1 MNDFSTKYSKFFQV
15 LSNSSIQSASLFT
28 TAITANRSRSSG
40 VKFSLDDPIPPK
52 LELQLLQEGSEN
64 HNQVQKQSIN
74 CDILVLGLGAD
85 PNTELAK
92 ASGLPLDKVN
102 MTFSY

>member
-1 MNDFSTKYSKFFQV
+1 MNDFSTKYSKFLQV

-28 TAITANRSRSSG
+28 TATTANRSRSNG
-40 VKFSLDDPIPPK
+40 VKFSLVDSILPK
-52 LELQLLQEGSEN
+52 LELQLLQESSG
-64 HNQVQKQSIN
+64 NQGQKQTIN

-102 MTFSY
+102 MT